1 MARRSHGCY
10 RNGPVEKGDVS
21 KWQTGVMKT
30 LVEIERAADEL
41 PSQRAELLLFLAETI
56 RKEQAPL
63 PEPREFSTQQL
74 QLRLC
79 TCRRQA
85 ELRSACLPSYP
96 RVHFGYEQS

>member
-1 MARRSHGCY
+1 
-10 RNGPVEKGDVS
+10 
-21 KWQTGVMKT
+21 MKT

-74 QLRLC
+74 QAWMDEDEDAMHRF
-79 TCRRQA
+79 RAGQ
-85 ELRSACLPSYP
+85 
-96 RVHFGYEQS
+96 